1 MKQLSAYL
9 VENVRNMF
17 EGGQSGH
24 MAHPFDYTEFT
35 LRDLKGLIRN
45 LFSGR
50 IEDITEKVDGTNIQA
65 TVNKEGQVVFIRN
78 NGDLNSAA
86 GGMSITDM
94 ANKWADKPSVAKT
107 FLSAGETITKV
118 FNAMSDPVG
127 FFNPKEGVKRVVNCE
142 CVVAGK
148 TNIMSYASAQVD
160 FHNIWTYEF
169 DGTKW
174 EKADVSK
181 KGLDVIQKACET
193 VDGAQITPKVIIKM
207 VDDSN
212 KILVDFIKELDKIFK
227 DAGCNERSTVDE
239 WKYARF
245 LKYCKEGAEWTDWVL
260 KSDEGTRL
268 LYDRWFKGIKSTNI
282 KKICALYPEDERNV
296 RAVDAKEYQKWVA
309 DVMEPLDKFFLRLGN
324 EVMSLC
330 DGIINTGQEAQVC
343 TQLKKDLEDVVNDV
357 RKNGSVENN
366 EKLTRQLN
374 RLAELGDQVN
384 PTEGIVF
391 SYQGK
396 LMKLTGSFAPLNQIL
411 GSIKFAR

>member
-9 VENVRNMF
+9 VENVRNIF

-94 ANKWADKPSVAKT
+94 ATKWADKPSVAKT

-118 FNAMSDPVG
+118 FSAIPNMVK
-127 FFNPKEGVKRVVNCE
+127 FFNPKEGIKRVANCE

-148 TNIMSYASAQVD
+148 TNIMPYASAQVD

-181 KGLDVIQKACET
+181 DGLDVIQKACEQ
-193 VDGAQITPKVIIKM
+193 VDGAQITPKVIIKT
-207 VDDSN
+207 VEDSN
-212 KILVDFIKELDKIFK
+212 KILVDFIKQLDRIFK
-227 DAGCNERSTVDE
+227 EAGCNERSTVED

-260 KSDEGTRL
+260 KSDEGTHL
-268 LYDRWFKGIKSTNI
+268 LYDRWFKGIKSVNI
-282 KKICALYPEDERNV
+282 KKICELYPEDERNV
-296 RAVDAKEYQKWVA
+296 RSVDAKEYKKWVS
-309 DVMEPLDKFFLRLGN
+309 DVMEPLDKFFLELGN
-324 EVMSLC
+324 NVIELC
-330 DGIINTGQEAQVC
+330 DGIINTGQEAQAC
-343 TQLKKDLEDVVNDV
+343 AQLRKDLEEVVNDV

-391 SYQGK
+391 SYQDK

>member
-9 VENVRNMF
+9 VENVRNIF

-65 TVNKEGQVVFIRN
+65 TVNREGQVVFIRN

-94 ANKWADKPSVAKT
+94 ATKWADKPSVAKT

-148 TNIMSYASAQVD
+148 TNIMPYASAQVD

-181 KGLDVIQKACET
+181 KGLDIIQKACET

-227 DAGCNERSTVDE
+227 DAGCNERSTVDD

-245 LKYCKEGAEWTDWVL
+245 LKYCKDGQEWTDWVL
-260 KSDEGTRL
+260 KSEEGTRL
-268 LYDRWFKGIKSTNI
+268 LYDRWFKGIKSVNI
-282 KKICALYPEDERNV
+282 KKICALYPDDERNV
-296 RAVDAKEYQKWVA
+296 RSVDAKEYQKWVA

-324 EVMSLC
+324 EVMTLC
-330 DGIINTGQEAQVC
+330 DGIINTGQEAQTC
-343 TQLKKDLEDVVNDV
+343 AQLRKDLEEVVNDV

-411 GSIKFAR
+411 GSIKFAK